1 MKATLGVRLP
11 DDIEARL
18 NTLAETTGRSKSYY
32 AREAIIQHL
41 EELEDVYLAESILV
55 RIRKGKEH
63 THSLEKVGKRL
74 GLAD

>member
-32 AREAIIQHL
+32 AREAIIKHL
-41 EELEDVYLAESILV
+41 EELEDIYLAESVLE
-55 RIRKGKEH
+55 RIRRGKERTH
-63 THSLEKVGKRL
+63 TLGEVGKRL

>member
-32 AREAIIQHL
+32 AREAIIKHL
-41 EELEDVYLAESILV
+41 EELEDVYLAE
-55 RIRKGKEH
+55 
-63 THSLEKVGKRL
+63 KRP
-74 GLAD
+74 GAYTQRQGTYSFS